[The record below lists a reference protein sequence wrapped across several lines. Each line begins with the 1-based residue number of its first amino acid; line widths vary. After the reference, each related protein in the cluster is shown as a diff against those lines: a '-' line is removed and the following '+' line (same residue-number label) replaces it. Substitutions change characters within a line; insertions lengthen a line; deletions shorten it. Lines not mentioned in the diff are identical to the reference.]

1 MVVEIGADSVLDYAL
16 FNISS
21 AENSYEVFICKGG
34 KLENIACG
42 PLNQLAIHLAQVKKF
57 QSNLSFSKFK
67 LELTNNI
74 KSSSWFTKFTLTSFL
89 GIINSPDVVRTATA
103 IVNEMSQLEDTR
115 RFHLSL
121 YFKSHSDH
129 AGDTTAGGH
138 FEGVG
143 PTNTE
148 IEAEASDATKN
159 ELLRAIELRIVG
171 LKEELV
177 ALFSQAAG
185 ATLSVKHLSDL
196 AKFSQHFQVRD
207 LRDALSKYLSLISE
221 EQLSESSVKA
231 KDFDGSKKNP
241 EDPEDIIE
249 GMYPSNALIG
259 RPNTS
264 AEGISPAKIAQV
276 ERMSLTE
283 SDNSS
288 ESTNEDQTVTERSRP
303 IMRSVTP
310 RRSASPMR
318 RVQIGRSGSRRSTAL
333 SIKSL
338 SYFPAR
344 EKILTAKDAD
354 ENNSGDEQTDQPARK
369 SENTVRR
376 MSVQEAI
383 SLFESKQKDNN
394 LDAQKRIA
402 SGDSSVINNKTVLR
416 RWNSG
421 LTNSLAHGQGNAY
434 EPVSQSSCVLHVE
447 EDNKMIAENI
457 DSFTTPADLNTASET
472 TQIASLPKIE
482 TAAVSKDVPS
492 ELASSQTAEIDG
504 ATTSADWGKHK
515 EAELNQM
522 LMKMIESKPG
532 KYIDSN
538 TGSGGSLST
547 SNKQKGGFYSQ
558 YTAKRDEKLRAEN
571 ANKHLAM
578 EQKLKVLQE
587 TLKPSKTELVSKSG
601 VTAKKFDSLVRS
613 QRPRRNSS
621 PPVLPK
627 KEVSKLEVSKQT
639 SVKPSSLST
648 TRASWSSG
656 SLPKTS
662 GAQPV
667 KSSSK
672 VSSDT
677 TPSRRRSHLVSPTPP
692 SPKIEKPLHQPREE
706 SEAKTDTK
714 RINRV
719 QGEKKHKTPV
729 STKITVKAKNPT
741 ASPDESGSSA
751 AKPSFYD
758 KVTKKGSVVPLE
770 AKSARKFSG
779 TGRVGGR
786 SLTKS
791 RIIQSDASS
800 KKSDNSIQVEEKEQT
815 PEIIDKVL
823 EADLAEQANDLDAN
837 LVTSLDNCLNLEKTE
852 TGNQSL
858 ADVDVDVNH
867 NSLEIPVAEIQPDED
882 ISISSAAWVELE
894 QCEVSTA
901 YDTGLT
907 NASVSNVHEP
917 SLVSSP
923 RVRHSLSQM
932 LQADSNE
939 PDVIEWG
946 NAENPPAL
954 IYHKDSPKGLKRLLK
969 FARKNKGEANVTGYA
984 SPSVNSEGEEDAEDP
999 KATCK
1004 KNFDT
1009 SRRTSL
1015 QEKRYSQLK
1024 TMVNE
1029 GLLDGNSS
1037 KRTGEYQGVHDV
1049 LSGSSATMSTKA
1061 RSFFSLSTFRSS
1073 KSNETKPR

>member
-1 MVVEIGADSVLDYAL
+1 MPSLIFSCEVLADLNFNVPTPDCSFSNKRMVVEIGADSVLDYAL

-42 PLNQLAIHLAQVKKF
+42 PLNQLAIHLAQ
-57 QSNLSFSKFK
+57 
-67 LELTNNI
+67 
-74 KSSSWFTKFTLTSFL
+74 
-89 GIINSPDVVRTATA
+89 
-103 IVNEMSQLEDTR
+103 
-115 RFHLSL
+115 
-121 YFKSHSDH
+121 SHSDH

-207 LRDALSKYLSLISE
+207 L
-221 EQLSESSVKA
+221 
-231 KDFDGSKKNP
+231 
-241 EDPEDIIE
+241 
-249 GMYPSNALIG
+249 
-259 RPNTS
+259 
-264 AEGISPAKIAQV
+264 
-276 ERMSLTE
+276 
-283 SDNSS
+283 
-288 ESTNEDQTVTERSRP
+288 
-303 IMRSVTP
+303 
-310 RRSASPMR
+310 
-318 RVQIGRSGSRRSTAL
+318 
-333 SIKSL
+333 
-338 SYFPAR
+338 R

-538 TGSGGSLST
+538 TGS
-547 SNKQKGGFYSQ
+547 
-558 YTAKRDEKLRAEN
+558 
-571 ANKHLAM
+571 
-578 EQKLKVLQE
+578 
-587 TLKPSKTELVSKSG
+587 
-601 VTAKKFDSLVRS
+601 
-613 QRPRRNSS
+613 
-621 PPVLPK
+621 
-627 KEVSKLEVSKQT
+627 
-639 SVKPSSLST
+639 
-648 TRASWSSG
+648 
-656 SLPKTS
+656 
-662 GAQPV
+662 V

-917 SLVSSP
+917 SLV
-923 RVRHSLSQM
+923 
-932 LQADSNE
+932 
-939 PDVIEWG
+939 
-946 NAENPPAL
+946 
-954 IYHKDSPKGLKRLLK
+954 
-969 FARKNKGEANVTGYA
+969 
-984 SPSVNSEGEEDAEDP
+984 
-999 KATCK
+999 
-1004 KNFDT
+1004 
-1009 SRRTSL
+1009 
-1015 QEKRYSQLK
+1015 
-1024 TMVNE
+1024 
-1029 GLLDGNSS
+1029 
-1037 KRTGEYQGVHDV
+1037 
-1049 LSGSSATMSTKA
+1049 
-1061 RSFFSLSTFRSS
+1061 
-1073 KSNETKPR
+1073 